1 MSARDNILA
10 RIRAARGIRGPMLDA
25 ERSEVAADIA
35 TPKAGP
41 GLGWEDEPVA
51 RFCAKA
57 EALSSTLDG
66 VGTLG
71 EVPAAAARYLK
82 AGKLPLEAVVWRALL
97 ELDWAGAG
105 MTVTARAAQGTDMVG
120 ITGAFC
126 GIAETGTLMT
136 LSGAERPPSVSL
148 VPETHIAVLPAERI
162 VRTMEEAWAL
172 LRRERPQNTMPRAVN
187 FISGPSRTADI
198 EQTLVLGAHGPY
210 RVHILIVGA
219 RG

>member
-25 ERSEVAADIA
+25 ERSEVAADLA
-35 TPKAGP
+35 APKAGP
-41 GLGWEDEPVA
+41 ALGWDEEPVA

-66 VGTLG
+66 VGSLG
-71 EVPAAAARYLK
+71 DVPAAAARYLK
-82 AGKLPLEAVVWRALL
+82 AGKLPLEAVVWRALQ

-105 MTVTARAAQGTDMVG
+105 MTVAARAAQGTDMVG

-126 GIAETGTLMT
+126 AIAETGTLMT

>member
-25 ERSEVAADIA
+25 ERAEIAADIA
-35 TPKAGP
+35 ARRAGP
-41 GLGWEDEPVA
+41 SLGWDDEPVA
-51 RFCAKA
+51 RFRAKA
-57 EALSSTLDG
+57 EALSTTLDA
-66 VGTLG
+66 VATF
-71 EVPAAAARYLK
+71 EAVPAAAARYLK
-82 AGKLPLEAVVWRALL
+82 AGSLPLTAVVWRSLL

-105 MTVTARAAQGTDMVG
+105 MTVVARAARGDDLVG

-126 GIAETGTLMT
+126 AIAETGTLMT

-148 VPETHIAVLPAERI
+148 VPETHIAVLPAARI
-162 VRTMEEAWAL
+162 VRTMEDAWAL
-172 LRRERPQNTMPRAVN
+172 LRAERPQNTLPRAVN

-210 RVHILIVGA
+210 RVHVLVIGN
-219 RG
+219 G